1 MHSRLTIGL
10 KGGMG
15 NQLFQYFAAEE
26 FSRLSERELV
36 IDTSWYEREV
46 HSNGLLNPR
55 KFTLNQYSFHKDLR
69 ITNDFNWRN
78 SPLTERIFRRIPIRF
93 GISAGIA
100 YELKRGS
107 NIPQLLSN
115 VYISG
120 HWIRNPILPPREE
133 LREMLV
139 ENIVSP
145 SSGFIQLRKV
155 LQNRKIISVHIRLGD
170 YLNFQEVY
178 GVTSK
183 SYYIDAIRALEN
195 ALKGNPSEVWL
206 FSDDPLAATEMLSSK
221 LKIDK
226 VINESFGLS
235 EAESIALISESS
247 GIVGSNSTFSW
258 WASYLSK
265 SEKTKVVMPKQ
276 YMRGTLMKDTGL
288 YVSEWLYL

>member
-1 MHSRLTIGL
+1 
-10 KGGMG
+10 
-15 NQLFQYFAAEE
+15 
-26 FSRLSERELV
+26 
-36 IDTSWYEREV
+36 
-46 HSNGLLNPR
+46 
-55 KFTLNQYSFHKDLR
+55 
-69 ITNDFNWRN
+69 
-78 SPLTERIFRRIPIRF
+78 
-93 GISAGIA
+93 
-100 YELKRGS
+100 
-107 NIPQLLSN
+107 
-115 VYISG
+115 
-120 HWIRNPILPPREE
+120 LPPREE